1 MKRHSLILAALAA
14 ALALTGCAENPPVN
28 PGEGGFSTVDGS
40 VGTGSTSDEPDNTP
54 DEPNST
60 NKPESTQNEPD
71 ITPDESSIISTNK
84 PDNTPNESSIIPTN
98 KPENTPTPTQPTQ
111 PTQPSTTAT
120 PSKPTQP
127 SDTATPSKPSV
138 SPTQPVEK
146 PPAQQGDDMIT
157 YHQCSASE
165 LKAAIEK
172 FPLDT
177 ITLPDGSNVS
187 KYEAISAEAN
197 DLFFD
202 FAFFRY
208 ASPIYK
214 TTLDDPSLIRYTD
227 GFWEPTVDV
236 GDLDNEI
243 NASYKKASKGD
254 VLENGLSVKG
264 AVCRINNR
272 GEIVLSDLH
281 FDGSVTVSGVINYL
295 PEERMYTSAGTLY
308 FRPDAT
314 KALIPILYS
323 SREMVYHYWDGYGNG
338 EDDPPFFM
346 YFDGVAWVLG
356 SINDSKYAKYDLKNA
371 FGDKTTIPAK
381 ITVGNIKY
389 GSLGGKRGEIIDIQ
403 F

>member
-1 MKRHSLILAALAA
+1 MKRHSLVLAALAA

-28 PGEGGFSTVDGS
+28 PGEGGFSTIDGS
-40 VGTGSTSDEPDNTP
+40 VGTGSTSDEPDNTL

-60 NKPESTQNEPD
+60 NKPGSTQNEPE
-71 ITPDESSIISTNK
+71 ITPIESSITSTNK
-84 PDNTPNESSIIPTN
+84 PDSTPNESSIISTN
-98 KPENTPTPTQPTQ
+98 KPENTPTPTK
-111 PTQPSTTAT
+111 PSSTAT
-120 PSKPTQP
+120 PSKPG
-127 SDTATPSKPSV
+127 V

-146 PPAQQGDDMIT
+146 PPAQQDDNMIS

-177 ITLPDGSNVS
+177 ITLPDGSSVS
-187 KYEAISAEAN
+187 KYEAISAN
-197 DLFFD
+197 GPLLVFD

-254 VLENGLSVKG
+254 VLENGLSVRDAK
-264 AVCRINNR
+264 CQINDR
-272 GEIVLSDLH
+272 GGILNDIF
-281 FDGSVTVSGVINYL
+281 FDGSITVPGMINYL
-295 PEERMYTSAGTLY
+295 PEEEMYISAGTLY
-308 FRPDAT
+308 FRPDTT
-314 KALIPILYS
+314 KALIPKPYS
-323 SREMVYHYWDGYGNG
+323 SKIRVGQYWDGYGNG
-338 EDDPPFFM
+338 EDDPPFYM
-346 YFDGVAWVLG
+346 YYDGPAWVLG
-356 SINDSKYAKYDLKNA
+356 SINDSKYNKYDLKNA
-371 FGDKTTIPAK
+371 FGDKTTIPATV
-381 ITVGNIKY
+381 TVGNIKY
-389 GSLGGKRGEIIDIQ
+389 DDRGANSGEIIDIQ